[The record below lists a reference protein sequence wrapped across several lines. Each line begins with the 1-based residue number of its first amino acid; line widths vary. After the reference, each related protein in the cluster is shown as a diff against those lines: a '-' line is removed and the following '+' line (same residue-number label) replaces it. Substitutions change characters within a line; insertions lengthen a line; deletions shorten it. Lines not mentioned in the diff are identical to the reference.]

1 MTSNY
6 INNSINQI
14 AGAELIKNALNDEA
28 QLMNLGLTKEEAQK
42 LIGAKNN
49 LEGFLNTEEGK
60 KILDKLNVVD
70 PTKIKVDEKSDE
82 KKKYRMA
89 VKYSA
94 QPLFIPPPFR
104 TNFNPLGSAVPQ
116 VAMTFKPEYELE
128 EVKDKSDATIKLNY
142 NVSPGLTIAPPGLPG
157 VPLGVGAPGLPLGVP
172 GLPLSPFSQQMKTPF
187 PPVQR
192 GPPSVQNRGT
202 VLTTGLGPL
211 SLRMTGGAEDTIEFP
226 EYLELADSEMEGGD
240 DSTIEFPEYLE
251 IDDQDGGYNNDPE
264 DGEYHSTTSDTVSPY
279 DATVQFPEKVDFIKT
294 EPKKMEEKK
303 FSAKE
308 IADLE
313 ELDDKGDNLD
323 DLDEEPE
330 DDEDDEDI
338 AGGAVYLSPVLS
350 PTLTISSKD
359 YELEVPVIYNTAP
372 IEYPNLNNDPDLI
385 KKTTKYFFEKT
396 MNSWLYSD
404 FEDLLM
410 YLIVEKSKVRLVRN
424 GKELDNNK
432 RDTNMKS
439 LDMKIEFIAENVMTK
454 YDMKSFLKK
463 YAMKTGIDL
472 WNLKEYKSYI
482 KKSLYKK
489 LKSKLEKLA
498 FHS

>member
-1 MTSNY
+1 MTNNY
-6 INNSINQI
+6 ISNSISQN
-14 AGAELIKNALNDEA
+14 AGAATNAVNPA
-28 QLMNLGLTKEEAQK
+28 NLP
-42 LIGAKNN
+42 
-49 LEGFLNTEEGK
+49 
-60 KILDKLNVVD
+60 V
-70 PTKIKVDEKSDE
+70 PTPQSEE

-94 QPLFIPPPFR
+94 QPIFIPPPFR

-128 EVKDKSDATIKLNY
+128 EIKDKSDATIKLNY
-142 NVSPGLTIAPPGLPG
+142 NVSPGLTVAPLGVGAPG
-157 VPLGVGAPGLPLGVP
+157 VPLGVGAPGVPLGVP
-172 GLPLSPFSQQMKTPF
+172 GLPLSPFAQPMKTPF
-187 PPVQR
+187 PPIQK

-202 VLTTGLGPL
+202 VLTTGLGPMNFRL
-211 SLRMTGGAEDTIEFP
+211 MGGAEDTIEFP
-226 EYLELADSEMEGGD
+226 EYLELADSEMEGGY

-251 IDDQDGGYNNDPE
+251 LDEQEGGYQNEPE
-264 DGEYHSTTSDTVSPY
+264 DGEYHSTTSDTSSPY
-279 DATVQFPEKVDFIKT
+279 DATVKFPEKIDFMKT
-294 EPKKMEEKK
+294 ESKEPEQK
-303 FSAKE
+303 FTAKE
-308 IADLE
+308 ISELEDLDE
-313 ELDDKGDNLD
+313 KGDNLD
-323 DLDEEPE
+323 DLDEEAE
-330 DDEDDEDI
+330 TEDEDEEL

-350 PTLTISSKD
+350 PTITISSKD
-359 YELEVPVIYNTAP
+359 YELEVPIVYNTAP

-410 YLIVEKSKVRLVRN
+410 YLIADKNKVRLVKN

-432 RDTNMKS
+432 RDTNMKA

-463 YAMKTGIDL
+463 YAMKTGLDL
-472 WNLKEYKSYI
+472 WNLKDYKSYV
-482 KKSLYKK
+482 KKSIYKK

>member
-1 MTSNY
+1 MTNNY
-6 INNSINQI
+6 ISNSISQN
-14 AGAELIKNALNDEA
+14 AGAATNAVNPA
-28 QLMNLGLTKEEAQK
+28 NLAVSTPQSE
-42 LIGAKNN
+42 
-49 LEGFLNTEEGK
+49 
-60 KILDKLNVVD
+60 
-70 PTKIKVDEKSDE
+70 E

-94 QPLFIPPPFR
+94 QPIFIPPPFR

-128 EVKDKSDATIKLNY
+128 EIKDKSDATIKLNY
-142 NVSPGLTIAPPGLPG
+142 NLSPGLTVAPFGAGVPGLPLG
-157 VPLGVGAPGLPLGVP
+157 VGASNVPLGVGAAGVPFGVP
-172 GLPLSPFSQQMKTPF
+172 GLPLNPFTQQMKTPF
-187 PPVQR
+187 PPIQK

-202 VLTTGLGPL
+202 VLTTGLGPMNFRL
-211 SLRMTGGAEDTIEFP
+211 MGGAEDTIEFP
-226 EYLELADSEMEGGD
+226 EYLELADSEMEGGY

-251 IDDQDGGYNNDPE
+251 LDEQEGGYQNEPE
-264 DGEYHSTTSDTVSPY
+264 DGEYHSTTSDTSSPY
-279 DATVQFPEKVDFIKT
+279 DATVKFPEKIDFMKT
-294 EPKKMEEKK
+294 EPKESEQK
-303 FSAKE
+303 FTAKE

-313 ELDDKGDNLD
+313 DLDEKGDNLD
-323 DLDEEPE
+323 DLDEDTENE
-330 DDEDDEDI
+330 NEDEDEDL

-350 PTLTISSKD
+350 PTITISSKD
-359 YELEVPVIYNTAP
+359 YELEVPIVYNTAP

-410 YLIVEKSKVRLVRN
+410 YLVADKNKVRLVKN

-432 RDTNMKS
+432 RDSNMKA

-463 YAMKTGIDL
+463 YAMKTGLDL
-472 WNLKEYKSYI
+472 WNLKDYKSYV
-482 KKSLYKK
+482 KKSIYKK